1 MLKTNRNMG
10 KLTSATA
17 SSLEVR
23 IGTGGK
29 CALGGEAEG
38 GVGGAHLPAGLA
50 GDGGGTIDL
59 KSKFN

>member
-1 MLKTNRNMG
+1 MG
-10 KLTSATA
+10 HLTSATA

-59 KSKFN
+59 ELTV